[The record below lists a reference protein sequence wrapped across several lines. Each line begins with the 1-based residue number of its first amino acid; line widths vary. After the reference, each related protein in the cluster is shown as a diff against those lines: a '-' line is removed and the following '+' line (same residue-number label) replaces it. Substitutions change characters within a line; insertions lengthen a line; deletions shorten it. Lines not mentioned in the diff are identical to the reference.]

1 MTSEN
6 LTIKELVDAI
16 IADGQ
21 LTEEEQKR
29 LNEAML
35 ADGKIDD
42 FEVKQINRVMDM
54 IKSGALKVVGED

>member
-1 MTSEN
+1 MSSDK
-6 LTIKELVDAI
+6 LSIKELVDSI

-29 LNEAML
+29 LNKAML

-42 FEVKQINRVMDM
+42 EEVEQINRVMEM